1 MRVVS
6 FKIDE
11 DLLEMLEEYARKKG
25 MTKSEVIR
33 RAIEAYIREK
43 PQIRPYIGKRLK
55 IYA

>member
-6 FKIDE
+6 FKIEDE
-11 DLLEMLEEYARKKG
+11 LLELLEEYAKKRR

-33 RAIEAYIREK
+33 RAIEAYISDK
-43 PQIRPYIGKRLK
+43 PQIRPYIGRRLK